1 MANNQAKFPCN
12 LLIDSKV
19 MALKAFY
26 DGHMLTLRDKAIL
39 SYQLH
44 GMVKIGE
51 NIF

>member
-1 MANNQAKFPCN
+1 MANDHAKFPCN

-19 MALKAFY
+19 MALKTFY
-26 DGHMLTLRDKAIL
+26 DGHMLTLINKAIL

-44 GMVKIGE
+44 GMVKISE

>member
-1 MANNQAKFPCN
+1 
-12 LLIDSKV
+12 

-26 DGHMLTLRDKAIL
+26 DGHTLTWIDKAIL

-44 GMVKIGE
+44 EMIKIGE

>member
-1 MANNQAKFPCN
+1 MANNHAKFPCN

-19 MALKAFY
+19 MALKALY
-26 DGHMLTLRDKAIL
+26 NGHMLTSIDKVVV

-44 GMVKIGE
+44 GMVKISE